1 MSDHNH
7 TAPIVIVGAGL
18 GGLAAAIALQHNGHH
33 AIVVDKTRA
42 LGEVG
47 GPLGISP
54 PTLRLFGEWG
64 MLEQFN
70 QISSATRYFETHDQS
85 DQVESVA
92 DYADAPEAGSEH
104 GRFGYADAELS
115 PRTVHRA
122 DLHALMVA
130 HLGRDR
136 VRLRHGLTGLVEH
149 DEHVALTFADGAAMR
164 APLVIGAD
172 GLRSTVRTLFSAD
185 EIHYCGSVIF
195 RAVSP
200 VDCLGTRP
208 NDRLRSWHS
217 ADYAKHVIAMP
228 VRAGREVAVDAT
240 LGVDEP
246 PLHLWSARAQLT
258 ALAKQFDDFDAVVGQ
273 LIRGATGPVYMHPV
287 YDRDPIDRW
296 TTARIALLGD
306 AAHPMT
312 PFGGQGANQAIQDG
326 GELAHQIA
334 SAHDGDVAA
343 ALRRYQAVRAEQTAE
358 IQRSAR
364 QLASRRATVALRL
377 TDVLVDGRVGHQ
389 SEHIDD
395 NHRRRHEQG

>member
-1 MSDHNH
+1 VSDHTR
-7 TAPIVIVGAGL
+7 TAPIVLVGAGL
-18 GGLAAAIALQHNGHH
+18 GGLAAAIALRHSGHH
-33 AIVVDKTRA
+33 VIVVDKTRA

-70 QISSATRYFETHDQS
+70 QISSATRYFETHDQTGHL
-85 DQVESVA
+85 ESVT
-92 DYADAPEAGSEH
+92 DYAAIPEIGSEH

-136 VRLRHGLTGLVEH
+136 IRLRHRLTGLVEH
-149 DEHVALTFADGAAMR
+149 DDHVALTFADGTDLR

-172 GLRSTVRTLFSAD
+172 GLRSIVRGLFSDD

-195 RAVSP
+195 RGVSP
-200 VDCLGTRP
+200 VDRLGGRP

-217 ADYAKHVIAMP
+217 TDYAKHVIAMP
-228 VRAGREVAVDAT
+228 VRAGRQVAIDAT

-246 PLHLWSARAQLT
+246 PLHLWSGRADLS
-258 ALAKQFDDFDAVVGQ
+258 ALATQFDDFEPVVGE

-287 YDRDPIDRW
+287 YDRDPIDHW

-326 GELAHQIA
+326 AELARQLTEA
-334 SAHDGDVAA
+334 QNGDVAA
-343 ALRRYQAVRAEQTAE
+343 ALQRYQTIRTEQTAE

-364 QLASRRATVALRL
+364 QLASRRARVALRL
-377 TDVLVDGRVGHQ
+377 TEVLL
-389 SEHIDD
+389 
-395 NHRRRHEQG
+395 NT

>member
-1 MSDHNH
+1 MSDPTNS
-7 TAPIVIVGAGL
+7 PVVIVGAGL
-18 GGLAAAIALQHNGHH
+18 GGLAAAIALRQGGHD
-33 AIVVDKTRA
+33 AIVVDKTRE

-54 PTLRLFGEWG
+54 PTLRLFGKWG
-64 MLEQFN
+64 MLDQFN
-70 QISSATRYFETHDQS
+70 RISSATRYFETHDQAGC
-85 DQVESVA
+85 VESVA
-92 DYADAPEAGSEH
+92 DYAAIPEIGSEH

-136 VRLRHGLTGLVEH
+136 VRLRHQLTGLFEH
-149 DEHVALTFADGAAMR
+149 DDHVDLTFADGAVIR
-164 APLVIGAD
+164 TQLVIGAD
-172 GLRSTVRTLFSAD
+172 GLRSTVRRLFSD
-185 EIHYCGSVIF
+185 DSINYCGSVIF

-200 VDCLGTRP
+200 VDCLGARP

-228 VRAGREVAVDAT
+228 VRAGRQVAVDAT
-240 LGVDEP
+240 LGIDEP
-246 PLHLWSARAQLT
+246 PLHLWSARADLS
-258 ALAKQFDDFDAVVGQ
+258 ALARQFDDFETVVGQ

-287 YDRDPIDRW
+287 YDRDPVARW
-296 TTARIALLGD
+296 TTARVALLGD

-326 GELAHQIA
+326 AELARQLSEA
-334 SAHDGDVAA
+334 RDGDVAA
-343 ALRRYQAVRAEQTAE
+343 ALQRYQAVRTEQTAE

-364 QLASRRATVALRL
+364 QLASRRATIAMRL
-377 TDVLVDGRVGHQ
+377 GDVLV
-389 SEHIDD
+389 E
-395 NHRRRHEQG
+395 

>member
-1 MSDHNH
+1 MSDHH
-7 TAPIVIVGAGL
+7 TTTPIVVGAGL
-18 GGLAAAIALQHNGHH
+18 GGLAAAIALRRGGHH
-33 AIVVDKTRA
+33 AIVVDKTRE

-54 PTLRLFGEWG
+54 PTLRLFEEWG
-64 MLEQFN
+64 MLDEFN
-70 QISSATRYFETHDQS
+70 QISSATRYFETHDQAGH
-85 DQVESVA
+85 VESVA
-92 DYADAPEAGSEH
+92 DYAAAPDIGSEH

-130 HLGRDR
+130 HLGRDQ
-136 VRLRHGLTGLVEH
+136 VRLRHRLTGLVEH
-149 DEHVALTFADGAAMR
+149 DDHVALTFADGAVLR
-164 APLVIGAD
+164 TPLVIGAD
-172 GLRSTVRTLFSAD
+172 GLRSTVRTLFSDD
-185 EIHYCGSVIF
+185 EINYCGSVIF

-200 VDCLGTRP
+200 VNCLDGRP

-217 ADYAKHVIAMP
+217 ANYAKHVIAVP
-228 VRAGREVAVDAT
+228 VRAGHQVAVDAT

-246 PLHLWSARAQLT
+246 PLHLWSARADLA
-258 ALAKQFDDFDAVVGQ
+258 ALARQFDDFEPVVGR

-287 YDRDPIDRW
+287 YDRDPIARW

-326 GELAHQIA
+326 AELARQLA
-334 SAHDGDVAA
+334 DAEDCDVAA
-343 ALRRYQAVRAEQTAE
+343 ALLRYQAVRTEQTAE

-364 QLASRRATVALRL
+364 QLASRRATIALRL
-377 TDVLVDGRVGHQ
+377 TDVLTGDSDFRP
-389 SEHIDD
+389 
-395 NHRRRHEQG
+395 

>member
-1 MSDHNH
+1 VSDHTT
-7 TAPIVIVGAGL
+7 TAPVVIVGAGL
-18 GGLAAAIALQHNGHH
+18 GGLAAAIALRLGGHH
-33 AIVVDKTRA
+33 PILVDKTRE

-64 MLEQFN
+64 ILEQFN
-70 QISSATRYFETHDQS
+70 QISTATRYFETHDQAG
-85 DQVESVA
+85 QVESVT
-92 DYADAPEAGSEH
+92 DYSALPEIGSEH

-130 HLGRDR
+130 HIGRDR
-136 VRLRHGLTGLVEH
+136 VRLRHLLTGLVEH
-149 DEHVALTFADGAAMR
+149 DDHVALTFADGTVLN

-172 GLRSTVRTLFSAD
+172 GLRSTVRGLFSDD

-200 VDCLGTRP
+200 VDRIGNRP

-228 VRAGREVAVDAT
+228 VRGGRQVAVDAT
-240 LGVDEP
+240 LGIDEP
-246 PLHLWSARAQLT
+246 PLHLWSARADVT
-258 ALAKQFDDFDAVVGQ
+258 ALARQFDDFEPVVGQ

-287 YDRDPIDRW
+287 YDRDPIERW
-296 TTARIALLGD
+296 TSTRIALLGD

-326 GELAHQIA
+326 AELARQLTDA
-334 SAHDGDVAA
+334 RDGDVAA
-343 ALRRYQAVRAEQTAE
+343 ALQRYQAVRTEQTAE

-364 QLASRRATVALRL
+364 QLASRRATSALRL
-377 TDVLVDGRVGHQ
+377 TEVLVDG
-389 SEHIDD
+389 S
-395 NHRRRHEQG
+395 

>member
-1 MSDHNH
+1 MSDQQS
-7 TAPIVIVGAGL
+7 TTPIVVIGAGL
-18 GGLAAAIALQHNGHH
+18 GGLAAAIALRHSGLD
-33 AIVVDKTRA
+33 AVVVDKTRE

-54 PTLRLFGEWG
+54 PTLRLFDEWG
-64 MLEQFN
+64 MLEQFD
-70 QISSATRYFETHDQS
+70 QISSATRYFETHDQNGH
-85 DQVESVA
+85 VESVA
-92 DYADAPEAGSEH
+92 DYAAIPDLASEH

-136 VRLRHGLTGLVEH
+136 VRLRHRLTGLVEH
-149 DEHVALTFADGAAMR
+149 DDRVAITFADGAVLQ

-200 VDCLGTRP
+200 VECLVDRP

-228 VRAGREVAVDAT
+228 VRAGLQVAVDAT

-246 PLHLWSARAQLT
+246 PLHLWSARADLE
-258 ALAKQFDDFDAVVGQ
+258 ALARQFDDFEPTVGR

-287 YDRDPIDRW
+287 YDRDPIEHW

-326 GELAHQIA
+326 AELARQLA
-334 SAHDGDVAA
+334 SARDGDVAA
-343 ALRRYQAVRAEQTAE
+343 ALLRYQAIRTEQTAE

-364 QLASRRATVALRL
+364 QLASRRATIALRL
-377 TDVLVDGRVGHQ
+377 TDVLVHGT
-389 SEHIDD
+389 
-395 NHRRRHEQG
+395 

>member
-1 MSDHNH
+1 MSDHTT
-7 TAPIVIVGAGL
+7 TAPVVIVGAGL
-18 GGLAAAIALQHNGHH
+18 GGLAAAIALRLGGHH
-33 AIVVDKTRA
+33 PILVDKTRE

-70 QISSATRYFETHDQS
+70 QISTATRYFETHDQAG
-85 DQVESVA
+85 QVESVT
-92 DYADAPEAGSEH
+92 DYSALPEIGSEH

-130 HLGRDR
+130 HIGRDR
-136 VRLRHGLTGLVEH
+136 VRLRHLLTGLVEH
-149 DEHVALTFADGAAMR
+149 DDHVALTFADGTVLN

-172 GLRSTVRTLFSAD
+172 GLRSTVRGLFSDD

-200 VDCLGTRP
+200 VDRIGNRP

-228 VRAGREVAVDAT
+228 VRGGRQVAVDAT
-240 LGVDEP
+240 LGIDEP
-246 PLHLWSARAQLT
+246 PLHLWSARADVT
-258 ALAKQFDDFDAVVGQ
+258 ALARQFDDFEPVVGQ

-287 YDRDPIDRW
+287 YDRDPIERW
-296 TTARIALLGD
+296 TSTRIALLGD

-326 GELAHQIA
+326 AELARQLTDA
-334 SAHDGDVAA
+334 RDGDVAA
-343 ALRRYQAVRAEQTAE
+343 ALQRYQAVRTEQTAE

-364 QLASRRATVALRL
+364 QLASRRATSALRL
-377 TDVLVDGRVGHQ
+377 TEVLVDG
-389 SEHIDD
+389 S
-395 NHRRRHEQG
+395 

>member
-1 MSDHNH
+1 VSDHT
-7 TAPIVIVGAGL
+7 TAPIVVIGAGL
-18 GGLAAAIALQHNGHH
+18 GGLAAAIALRLGGHH
-33 AIVVDKTRA
+33 AVVLDQTRE

-54 PTLRLFGEWG
+54 PTLRLFDEWG
-64 MLEQFN
+64 MLEHLN
-70 QISSATRYFETHDQS
+70 QISSATGYFETHNQAGH
-85 DQVESVA
+85 VESVA
-92 DYADAPEAGSEH
+92 DYAAAPEVGSEH

-130 HLGRDR
+130 RLGRDR
-136 VRLRHGLTGLVEH
+136 VRLQHRLTGLVEH
-149 DEHVALTFADGAAMR
+149 DDDVALTFADGTVIR
-164 APLVIGAD
+164 TPLAIGAD

-185 EIHYCGSVIF
+185 DINYCGLVIF

-200 VDCLGTRP
+200 VDSLGSRP

-228 VRAGREVAVDAT
+228 VRAGRQVAVDAT

-246 PLHLWSARAQLT
+246 PLHLWSARADLE
-258 ALAKQFDDFDAVVGQ
+258 ALARQFDDFEPVVGR
-273 LIRGATGPVYMHPV
+273 LIRGAIGPVYMHPV
-287 YDRDPIDRW
+287 YDRDPIEHW
-296 TTARIALLGD
+296 TTARVALLGD

-326 GELAHQIA
+326 AELARQLTQVRG
-334 SAHDGDVAA
+334 GDVAA
-343 ALRRYQAVRAEQTAE
+343 ALQRYQAVRTEETAE

-364 QLASRRATVALRL
+364 QLAARRATITLRL
-377 TDVLVDGRVGHQ
+377 TDVL
-389 SEHIDD
+389 S
-395 NHRRRHEQG
+395 NF

>member
-1 MSDHNH
+1 MSDHI
-7 TAPIVIVGAGL
+7 TAPVVIVGAGL
-18 GGLAAAIALQHNGHH
+18 GGLAAANALQQGGHH
-33 AIVVDKTRA
+33 AIVVDKTRE

-70 QISSATRYFETHDQS
+70 RISSATRYFETHDQTGH
-85 DQVESVA
+85 VESVA
-92 DYADAPEAGSEH
+92 DYAAIPEIGSEH

-136 VRLRHGLTGLVEH
+136 VRLRHQLTGLAEH
-149 DEHVALTFADGAAMR
+149 DDHVELTFADDAVIR
-164 APLVIGAD
+164 TQLVIGAD
-172 GLRSTVRTLFSAD
+172 GLRSTVRGLFSD
-185 EIHYCGSVIF
+185 DSINYCGSVIF

-228 VRAGREVAVDAT
+228 VRAGRQVAVDAT
-240 LGVDEP
+240 LGIDEP
-246 PLHLWSARAQLT
+246 PLHLWSARADVA
-258 ALAKQFDDFDAVVGQ
+258 ALARQFDDFETVVGQ

-287 YDRDPIDRW
+287 YDRDPIARW
-296 TTARIALLGD
+296 TTARVALLGD

-326 GELAHQIA
+326 AELARQLSDA
-334 SAHDGDVAA
+334 QDGDVAA
-343 ALRRYQAVRAEQTAE
+343 ALQRYQAVRTEQTAE

-364 QLASRRATVALRL
+364 QLASRRATIAMRL
-377 TDVLVDGRVGHQ
+377 TDVLVDA
-389 SEHIDD
+389 
-395 NHRRRHEQG
+395 

>member
-1 MSDHNH
+1 VSDHN
-7 TAPIVIVGAGL
+7 TTTPIVIVGAGL
-18 GGLAAAIALQHNGHH
+18 GGLAAAIALRHNGHH
-33 AIVVDKTRA
+33 AIVVDKTRE

-64 MLEQFN
+64 MLEQLN
-70 QISSATRYFETHDQS
+70 QISSATRYFETHDQAGH
-85 DQVESVA
+85 VESVT
-92 DYADAPEAGSEH
+92 DYAAIPEIGSEH
-104 GRFGYADAELS
+104 GRFGYADTELS

-122 DLHALMVA
+122 ALHALMVA

-136 VRLRHGLTGLVEH
+136 IRLRHRLIGLTEH
-149 DEHVALTFADGAAMR
+149 DEHVTLTFTDETVVR

-172 GLRSTVRTLFSAD
+172 GLRSTVRGLFSDD

-200 VDCLGTRP
+200 VDRLGGRP

-217 ADYAKHVIAMP
+217 ADYARHVIAMP
-228 VRAGREVAVDAT
+228 VRAGRQVAVDAT
-240 LGVDEP
+240 LGIDEP
-246 PLHLWSARAQLT
+246 PLHLWSARANLSS
-258 ALAKQFDDFDAVVGQ
+258 LARQFDDFEPVVGE

-296 TTARIALLGD
+296 TTTRVALLGD

-326 GELAHQIA
+326 AELARQLTVA
-334 SAHDGDVAA
+334 QDGDVAA
-343 ALRRYQAVRAEQTAE
+343 ALQRYQAIRTEQTAE

-364 QLASRRATVALRL
+364 QLASRRGRVALRL
-377 TDVLVDGRVGHQ
+377 SDVLLT
-389 SEHIDD
+389 S
-395 NHRRRHEQG
+395 

>member
-1 MSDHNH
+1 MPEHNS
-7 TAPIVIVGAGL
+7 TPPIAVVGAGL
-18 GGLAAAIALQHNGHH
+18 GGLAAAIALRHSGLD
-33 AIVVDKTRA
+33 AVVVDQTRE

-54 PTLRLFGEWG
+54 PTLRLFNEWG

-70 QISSATRYFETHDQS
+70 QISSATRYFETHDQ
-85 DQVESVA
+85 DGHVESVA
-92 DYADAPEAGSEH
+92 DYAAIPELGSEH

-122 DLHALMVA
+122 DLHALMVSQ
-130 HLGRDR
+130 LDRDR
-136 VRLRHGLTGLVEH
+136 VRLRHRLTRL
-149 DEHVALTFADGAAMR
+149 DERADHVGLTFADGTVMH

-172 GLRSTVRTLFSAD
+172 GLRSTVRTLFSDD

-195 RAVSP
+195 RAVSA
-200 VDCLGTRP
+200 VECLGIRP

-228 VRAGREVAVDAT
+228 VRAGRQVAVDAT

-246 PLHLWSARAQLT
+246 PLHLWSARADLE
-258 ALAKQFDDFDAVVGQ
+258 ALARQFDDFEPTVGR
-273 LIRGATGPVYMHPV
+273 LIRGATGPVHMHPV
-287 YDRDPIDRW
+287 YDRDPIGRW
-296 TTARIALLGD
+296 TTARVALLGD

-326 GELAHQIA
+326 AELARQLV
-334 SAHDGDVAA
+334 SARDGDVAA
-343 ALRRYQAVRAEQTAE
+343 ALRRYQAIRTERTAE

-364 QLASRRATVALRL
+364 QLASRRARVALRL
-377 TDVLVDGRVGHQ
+377 TDVLT
-389 SEHIDD
+389 
-395 NHRRRHEQG
+395 N

>member
-1 MSDHNH
+1 MSDHNS

-18 GGLAAAIALQHNGHH
+18 GGLAAAIALRHRGHH
-33 AIVVDKTRA
+33 AIVVDKTRE

-54 PTLRLFGEWG
+54 PTLRLFDEWG
-64 MLEQFN
+64 MLEKFN
-70 QISSATRYFETHDQS
+70 QISSATGYFETHDQ
-85 DQVESVA
+85 DGHVESVT
-92 DYADAPEAGSEH
+92 DYAAAPEQGSEH

-136 VRLRHGLTGLVEH
+136 VRLRHRLTGLVEH
-149 DEHVALTFADGAAMR
+149 DEHVALTFADGTDLQ

-172 GLRSTVRTLFSAD
+172 GLRSTVRRLFSD
-185 EIHYCGSVIF
+185 DDIHYCGSVIF

-200 VDCLGTRP
+200 ANCLGTRR

-228 VRAGREVAVDAT
+228 VRAGRQVAVDAT

-246 PLHLWSARAQLT
+246 PLHLWSARAELP
-258 ALAKQFDDFDAVVGQ
+258 ALASQFDDFDDVVGR

-326 GELAHQIA
+326 AELARQLA
-334 SAHDGDVAA
+334 EARDGDVAA
-343 ALRRYQAVRAEQTAE
+343 ALRRYQAVRTEQTAE

-364 QLASRRATVALRL
+364 QMVSRRATVALRL
-377 TDVLVDGRVGHQ
+377 TDVLVDA
-389 SEHIDD
+389 
-395 NHRRRHEQG
+395 

>member
-1 MSDHNH
+1 VSDHT

-18 GGLAAAIALQHNGHH
+18 GGLAAAIAFHHNGHH
-33 AIVVDKTRA
+33 AIVVDKTRE

-54 PTLRLFGEWG
+54 PTLRLFSEWG

-85 DQVESVA
+85 GHVESVT
-92 DYADAPEAGSEH
+92 DYAAIPEIGAEH
-104 GRFGYADAELS
+104 GRFGYADTELS

-136 VRLRHGLTGLVEH
+136 IRLRHRLTGIAEH
-149 DEHVALTFADGAAMR
+149 DEHVALTFTDETVLR

-172 GLRSTVRTLFSAD
+172 GLRSTVRGLFSD
-185 EIHYCGSVIF
+185 DSIHYCGSVIF

-200 VDCLGTRP
+200 VNCLGTRP

-228 VRAGREVAVDAT
+228 VRAGRQVAVDAT
-240 LGVDEP
+240 LGIDEP
-246 PLHLWSARAQLT
+246 PLHLWSARADLA
-258 ALAKQFDDFDAVVGQ
+258 ALARQFDGFEPVVGE

-287 YDRDPIDRW
+287 YDRDPVDRW
-296 TTARIALLGD
+296 TTARVALLGD

-326 GELAHQIA
+326 AELARQLTDA
-334 SAHDGDVAA
+334 QDGDVAA
-343 ALRRYQAVRAEQTAE
+343 AFQRYQAVRIEQTAE

-364 QLASRRATVALRL
+364 QLASRRARVALRL
-377 TDVLVDGRVGHQ
+377 SDVLLT
-389 SEHIDD
+389 S
-395 NHRRRHEQG
+395 

>member
-1 MSDHNH
+1 MSDHTT
-7 TAPIVIVGAGL
+7 TAPTVVVGAGL

-33 AIVVDKTRA
+33 AIVVDQTRE

-54 PTLRLFGEWG
+54 PTLRLFDEWG
-64 MLEQFN
+64 MLEKFN
-70 QISSATRYFETHDQS
+70 QISSATRFFETHDQ
-85 DQVESVA
+85 DGHVESVA
-92 DYADAPEAGSEH
+92 DYAATPEVGSEH
-104 GRFGYADAELS
+104 GRFGYADTELS

-130 HLGRDR
+130 HLGSDP
-136 VRLRHGLTGLVEH
+136 VRMRHRLTGLSEH
-149 DEHVALTFADGAAMR
+149 DDDVALTFADGTVIR
-164 APLVIGAD
+164 TSLVIGAD

-185 EIHYCGSVIF
+185 EINYCGSVIF

-200 VDCLGTRP
+200 LECLGSRP

-228 VRAGREVAVDAT
+228 VRAGRQVAVDAT

-246 PLHLWSARAQLT
+246 PLHLWSARADLK
-258 ALAKQFDDFDAVVGQ
+258 ALARQFDDFEPVVGQ

-287 YDRDPIDRW
+287 YDRDPIEHW
-296 TTARIALLGD
+296 TTARVALLGD

-326 GELAHQIA
+326 AELARQLA
-334 SAHDGDVAA
+334 DVQRGDVAA
-343 ALRRYQAVRAEQTAE
+343 ALRRYQAVRTEQTAE

-364 QLASRRATVALRL
+364 HLASRRAKVALRL
-377 TDVLVDGRVGHQ
+377 TDVL
-389 SEHIDD
+389 SAF
-395 NHRRRHEQG
+395 